1 MATKERFCF
10 NCGESMGFIED
21 RYYDRRDCCGKRE
34 CARVDQEMYREERE
48 EAHRDL
54 DERMGWN

>member
-10 NCGESMGFIED
+10 YCGKSLGFIED
-21 RYYDRRDCCGKRE
+21 RNYDRRDSCGSRE
-34 CARVDQEMYREERE
+34 CMHEEREAFIEERE

-54 DERMGWN
+54 DERMGW